1 MKFCKLKIPGPFIIK
16 PKIFKD
22 SRGVFFEKYRQKIVE
37 SHLSHKIKFV
47 QENQSISKKNI
58 FRGFHFQISPY
69 AQSKLIS
76 VSQGRIL
83 DIIIDL
89 RKNSKYF
96 GKHIKIYLDSY
107 YNNSLFVPKGF
118 AHGFFSL
125 TNNTVVNYKVDN
137 YYSKK
142 HERCLNLKDK
152 DLKLNIN
159 LLLKKSVVSKK
170 DELGM
175 SLKKIFNNNY
185 FKN

>member
-118 AHGFFSL
+118 AHGFQTL
-125 TNNTVVNYKVDN
+125 QDN
-137 YYSKK
+137 CELLYMHSEFYSSSC
-142 HERCLNLKDK
+142 EGGIRFNDP
-152 DLKLNIN
+152 DLNIN
-159 LLLKKSVVSKK
+159 WPL
-170 DELGM
+170 
-175 SLKKIFNNNY
+175 SLEFCSNRD
-185 FKN
+185 KNHPRLNEIDPL